1 MKLITRCP
9 ECRTAFRV
17 HENQLA
23 ARQGKV
29 RCGACGFIFDA
40 FASLVEVIQEEPR
53 QPQQPA
59 AMPRVATEPALQM
72 ASQTIGGGPSL
83 SLGAATLWP
92 GMTGTARHSRTLA
105 PESKPAFR
113 DPGPNTRTDSAG
125 VLTAVAP
132 GASSQRLAEYTSQP
146 FDFGQ
151 APVDP
156 GPHIKWKIGAALLA
170 LLLLIQVAYSFR
182 GMIAATF
189 PETRSVI
196 ASVCRIFA
204 CSVPIPRY
212 AEQLTLEASDLQFE
226 PGDRLTLTATI
237 RNRAGFGQAYPSLL
251 LTLSDQR
258 NRPIA
263 RRVIQPMEY
272 LGLDPTDK
280 EMIPPGGTLSAR
292 VSIDGTALGAAGYEV
307 MVFYP

>member
-53 QPQQPA
+53 PPQQPA
-59 AMPRVATEPALQM
+59 AMPRVAPEPALQM

-92 GMTGTARHSRTLA
+92 GMTERHRRTLA
-105 PESKPAFR
+105 PESKPASA
-113 DPGPNTRTDSAG
+113 DPSANTEANSVG
-125 VLTAVAP
+125 VIPAVSVVA
-132 GASSQRLAEYTSQP
+132 SQRPAEHGSQP
-146 FDFGQ
+146 FDFGD
-151 APVDP
+151 ALVDP
-156 GPHIKWKIGAALLA
+156 GSHIKWKVGAALLA
-170 LLLLIQVAYSFR
+170 LLLLIQAAYSFR

-189 PETRSVI
+189 PETRTMISGI
-196 ASVCRIFA
+196 CRIFA
-204 CSVPIPRY
+204 CSVPIPRN
-212 AEQLTLEASDLQFE
+212 AEQLILEASDLQFE

-251 LTLSDQR
+251 LTLTDQR
-258 NRPIA
+258 NRPIS
-263 RRVIQPMEY
+263 RRVIHPNEY
-272 LGLDPTDK
+272 LGLDPTGK
-280 EMIPPGGTLSAR
+280 EMVPAGGMLNAR

>member
-40 FASLVEVIQEEPR
+40 FASLVEVIQEDPR
-53 QPQQPA
+53 RPQQPA
-59 AMPRVATEPALQM
+59 AIARVANEPALQM
-72 ASQTIGGGPSL
+72 SSRTVGGGPSL
-83 SLGAATLWP
+83 SLGAATMWP
-92 GMTGTARHSRTLA
+92 GMTGSARHSQTLA
-105 PESKPAFR
+105 FESKPASR
-113 DPGPNTRTDSAG
+113 DPGSSMQSNSVG
-125 VLTAVAP
+125 VPAALAP
-132 GASSQRLAEYTSQP
+132 GSLQRPAEYASQP

-151 APVDP
+151 ESVDP
-156 GPHIKWKIGAALLA
+156 GPPIKWKIGAALLA
-170 LLLLIQVAYSFR
+170 LLLAIQAVYSFR

-189 PETRSVI
+189 PETRPLI
-196 ASVCRIFA
+196 TGICRILA
-204 CSVPIPRY
+204 CSVPIPRH
-212 AEQLTLEASDLQFE
+212 AEQLILEASDLQFE

-263 RRVIQPMEY
+263 RRVIHPKEY
-272 LGLDPTDK
+272 LGLDPAGA
-280 EMIPPGGTLSAR
+280 EMVSAGGILNAR
-292 VSIDGTALGAAGYEV
+292 VSIDGAALGAAGYEV

>member
-59 AMPRVATEPALQM
+59 AIPRVATAPALQM

-83 SLGAATLWP
+83 SLGEATVWP
-92 GMTGTARHSRTLA
+92 GMTGSGRHSRTLA
-105 PESKPAFR
+105 DESKPASR
-113 DPGPNTRTDSAG
+113 NPGPKTRTDSIG
-125 VLTAVAP
+125 VPAAVAP
-132 GASSQRLAEYTSQP
+132 GASQHLAEHAPQA

-151 APVDP
+151 ESLDP
-156 GPHIKWKIGAALLA
+156 GPNIRWKIGAALMA
-170 LLLLIQVAYSFR
+170 LLLAIQAVYSFR

-189 PETRSVI
+189 PETRPLI
-196 ASVCRIFA
+196 TGICTMFA

-212 AEQLTLEASDLQFE
+212 AEQLILETSDLQFE
-226 PGDRLTLTATI
+226 PGDQLTLTATI

-263 RRVIQPMEY
+263 RRVIHPKEY
-272 LGLDPTDK
+272 LGLDPIGT
-280 EMIPPGGTLSAR
+280 EMVPAGGMLSAR
-292 VSIDGTALGAAGYEV
+292 VSIDGAALGAAGYEV